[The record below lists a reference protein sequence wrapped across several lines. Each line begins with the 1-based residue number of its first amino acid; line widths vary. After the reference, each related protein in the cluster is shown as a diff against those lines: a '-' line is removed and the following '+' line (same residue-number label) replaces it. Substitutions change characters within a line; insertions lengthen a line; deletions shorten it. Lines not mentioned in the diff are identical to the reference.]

1 MNDEPQLAQALVIV
15 GALIAVAIAGEIGG
29 DL

>member
-1 MNDEPQLAQALVIV
+1 MNDEPQLTQALVIV
-15 GALIAVAIAGEIGG
+15 GALIAAAIAGEMGG